1 MAQYHYN
8 SGTKIMPTELELWEK
23 KLKVILDE
31 IDAALEAKFGALF
44 RRKPIRPA
52 SGSTANPQ
60 YDGLFEVQATYT
72 AGFGSQYGE
81 GYGVEVRWVTFD
93 EVPASAKLEGD
104 AIAEEILNRLLPEL
118 FPGKNLKVVH
128 DVSGMKITGDL
139 SLK

>member
-1 MAQYHYN
+1 
-8 SGTKIMPTELELWEK
+8 MPTELEIWEK

-31 IDAALEAKFGALF
+31 IDAALEAKFAALF
-44 RRKPIRPA
+44 HRKPARPA
-52 SGSTANPQ
+52 PCNTSNPQ
-60 YDGLFEVQATYT
+60 HDGLFEVQATYT

-81 GYGVEVRWVTFD
+81 GYIMEIRWVTFD
-93 EVPASAKLEGD
+93 EVPEDIRLAGD
-104 AIAEEILNRLLPEL
+104 AIAEEILNRRLPEQ

>member
-1 MAQYHYN
+1 
-8 SGTKIMPTELELWEK
+8 MPTELELWER

-44 RRKPIRPA
+44 RRKPVRPA
-52 SGSTANPQ
+52 PGGTANPQ
-60 YDGLFEVQATYT
+60 YAGLFEVQAAYT

-81 GYGVEVRWVTFD
+81 GYIVEVRWVTFD
-93 EVPASAKLEGD
+93 EVPENTRRDGN
-104 AIAEEILNRLLPEL
+104 AIAEDILNRRLPEQ

-128 DVSGMKITGDL
+128 DVSGMKISGDL